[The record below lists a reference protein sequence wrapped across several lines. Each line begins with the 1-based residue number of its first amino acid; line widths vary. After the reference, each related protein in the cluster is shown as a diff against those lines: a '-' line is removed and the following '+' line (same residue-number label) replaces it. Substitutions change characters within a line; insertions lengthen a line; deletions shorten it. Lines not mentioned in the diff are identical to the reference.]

1 MILLISVYE
10 YEGST
15 TDVIDW
21 LNYKD
26 INFINANGKDFYEFA
41 SIKINN
47 DSQDL
52 CVQIEG
58 NKHSLLDVNTVWLRR
73 WFDYDKGLQN
83 INFGLG
89 DDENKN
95 LRKKIL
101 IEFKSLTKGL
111 LFILEQQINYW
122 LTYPNTSSPNKLISL
137 LAAKSAGLKIPKTI
151 VTGSK
156 KTLKKQQVSEN
167 IITKNIG
174 EAKTLYQAGKGFS
187 TYTSIVEKTF
197 IDKLPEKF
205 TPSKFQENIDK
216 VYEIR
221 SFILENE
228 IYSMAIFS
236 QLDSQTATDFRQY
249 NKIKPNRNVP
259 INYQKALK
267 KSYYFLCKK

>member
-1 MILLISVYE
+1 V
-10 YEGST
+10 T
-15 TDVIDW
+15 T
-21 LNYKD
+21 
-26 INFINANGKDFYEFA
+26 
-41 SIKINN
+41 
-47 DSQDL
+47 
-52 CVQIEG
+52 
-58 NKHSLLDVNTVWLRR
+58 
-73 WFDYDKGLQN
+73 
-83 INFGLG
+83 
-89 DDENKN
+89 
-95 LRKKIL
+95 
-101 IEFKSLTKGL
+101 L